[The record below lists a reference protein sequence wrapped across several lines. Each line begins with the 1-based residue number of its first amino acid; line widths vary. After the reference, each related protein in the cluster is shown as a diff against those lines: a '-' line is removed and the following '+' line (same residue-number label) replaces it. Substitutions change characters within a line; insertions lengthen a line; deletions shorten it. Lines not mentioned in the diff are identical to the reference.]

1 MFVLRLFFK
10 IMLLPVFFLL
20 LLLKAMIV
28 AFENLSS
35 VVIGSVVLL
44 IGFGIIY
51 CICSHRYQEIIIFL
65 VVGMI
70 MMAVMFAVT
79 IIEGMY
85 DSLIEKISDLRGYK
99 MM

>member
-10 IMLLPVFFLL
+10 ILLLPVFFLL

-35 VVIGSVVLL
+35 VVIGAMVLL
-44 IGFGIIY
+44 IGFGITY
-51 CICSHRYQEIIIFL
+51 CIYSQRYREIIIFL

-70 MMAVMFAVT
+70 MMAGMFAVT
-79 IIEGMY
+79 MIEVMC
-85 DSLIEKISDLRGYK
+85 DSLIEKISDL
-99 MM
+99 

>member
-35 VVIGSVVLL
+35 VVIGSVVFV
-44 IGFGIIY
+44 IGFGIAY
-51 CICSHRYQEIIIFL
+51 CIYSHRYQEIIIFL

-70 MMAVMFAVT
+70 MMAGMFAVT
-79 IIEGMY
+79 IIEGMC
-85 DSLIEKISDLRGYK
+85 DSLIEKISDL
-99 MM
+99 

>member
-10 IMLLPVFFLL
+10 ILLLPVLFLL

-35 VVIGSVVLL
+35 VVIGSVVFL

-51 CICSHRYQEIIIFL
+51 CIYSHRYQEIIIFL

-70 MMAVMFAVT
+70 MMACMFAVT
-79 IIEGMY
+79 IIEGMC
-85 DSLIEKISDLRGYK
+85 DSLIEKISDL
-99 MM
+99 

>member
-10 IMLLPVFFLL
+10 ILLLPVLFLL

-28 AFENLSS
+28 AFEDLSS
-35 VVIGSVVLL
+35 VVIGAMVLL

-51 CICSHRYQEIIIFL
+51 CIYSHRCQEIIIFL

-70 MMAVMFAVT
+70 MMAVMFAIT
-79 IIEGMY
+79 IIEGMC
-85 DSLIEKISDLRGYK
+85 DSLIEKISDL
-99 MM
+99 

>member
-51 CICSHRYQEIIIFL
+51 CIYSHRYQEIIIFL

-79 IIEGMY
+79 IIEGMC
-85 DSLIEKISDLRGYK
+85 DSLIEKISDL
-99 MM
+99 

>member
-10 IMLLPVFFLL
+10 ILLLPVLFLL

-28 AFENLSS
+28 AFEDLSS
-35 VVIGSVVLL
+35 VVIGAMVLL

-51 CICSHRYQEIIIFL
+51 CIYSHRYQEIIIFL

-79 IIEGMY
+79 IIEGMC
-85 DSLIEKISDLRGYK
+85 DSFIEKISDL
-99 MM
+99 